1 MNKYI
6 LGILPML
13 LLASCSKEA
22 DIKNI
27 DSNKGV
33 KITFTSG
40 VNANMS
46 LEIDKAKSRSIIE
59 NTYFSAGEQI
69 GIYGIKSTASEMD
82 LFDWK
87 STESIVMQEYLDN
100 ALYTAKA
107 FTDGTQLLKQ
117 NETPKFSDEP
127 GAALVFYA
135 YYPYTTNVSY
145 TAGSA
150 PIIPVEIQ
158 STVEATPDYMYTG
171 KKPVAAGVA
180 EKSVDVPLTF
190 NHALGR
196 LDFYIK
202 TMVDNFTTT
211 PILNKI
217 TVTTVEGQKG
227 SMDISTGEI
236 TIDESPETTAT
247 KVFEDSPN
255 TNITVT
261 STLASKFMFIPAVDA
276 IQKIELALT
285 NENGTPT
292 EYTLYDKGTGAE
304 AIKLVKGKTTKITI
318 NYTRTVNM
326 TATVETWVD
335 GENDKEIDIN

>member
-22 DIKNI
+22 DIKDI

-33 KITFTSG
+33 EITFTSG

-69 GIYGIKSTASEMD
+69 GIYGIKSTADEMN
-82 LFDWK
+82 LFDWTK
-87 STESIVMQEYLDN
+87 ENIVMQEHLDN
-100 ALYTAKA
+100 ARYEAKA
-107 FTDGTQLLKQ
+107 VESGSQLLKQ
-117 NETPKFSDEP
+117 NATPKFPDES

-135 YYPYTTNVSY
+135 YYPYTANVSY

-171 KKPVAAGVA
+171 KEPVAAGVA

-211 PILNKI
+211 PVLNKI

-227 SMDISTGEI
+227 IMDISTGDI
-236 TIDESPETTAT
+236 TTDKSPETAAT
-247 KVFEDSPN
+247 NVFEDTPN
-255 TNITVT
+255 TDITTT

-292 EYTLYDKGTGAE
+292 EYTLYDKSTGAE

>member
-33 KITFTSG
+33 EITFTSG

-69 GIYGIKSTASEMD
+69 GIYGIKSTADEMN
-82 LFDWK
+82 LLDWTK
-87 STESIVMQEYLDN
+87 ENIVIQEYLDN
-100 ALYTAKA
+100 AQYEAKA
-107 FTDGTQLLKQ
+107 FYNGSQLLKQ
-117 NETPKFSDEP
+117 NATPKFPDES